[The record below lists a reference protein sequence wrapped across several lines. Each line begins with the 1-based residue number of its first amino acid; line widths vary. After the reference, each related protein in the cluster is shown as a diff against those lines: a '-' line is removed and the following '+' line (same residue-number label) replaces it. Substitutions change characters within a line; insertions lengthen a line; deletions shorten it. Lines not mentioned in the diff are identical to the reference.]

1 MNSAIPMRTNKARI
15 LVVEDE
21 AIIAC
26 DIEMQLQA
34 LGYEAVGHATRGEQ
48 AILMAGALRPDLVL
62 MDIQL
67 AGTMDGIAA
76 AESIGT
82 QYGLPVVF
90 LTAYAADETLARA
103 KLTDPCGYILK
114 PFSEREL
121 HTVLELALYKHQT
134 QARLRDSAER
144 YRTLVEWSP
153 ESIAVLRGDTI
164 IYANAAATGMLGA
177 SSAQELLGKPIFDVV
192 HPDFHEKLLARVRS
206 SADQAF
212 VTAMVELVFLRL
224 DGTPIDVEVRG
235 TSIVYDGEPAVHVVA
250 RDVSLRKA
258 QQTQLRLAAQVFA
271 QGHEGIL
278 VTDAQARVVMVNQ
291 AFTTIS
297 GYRAAE
303 VIGQNPRLLG
313 SGRQDADFYRAMWE
327 AIGTQGAWQGE
338 IWNRRRDG
346 TDYPAWLTI
355 SAVRDDQGAVC
366 NFIGTFSDISEQRAA
381 RERINWLSHFDPL
394 TGLPNRAL
402 LADRCTHDISTTQ
415 RDGRPL
421 AMMVLGIDHFKLVN
435 DTLGHAVGDQLL
447 KQFARR
453 IADAL
458 RDQDTVAR
466 VGGDEFVLVLP
477 GDTPDGAS
485 LLALRLMQLLAQP
498 YVVDGAELNITASVG
513 IAICPPDGLEFEALF
528 TSAEVAMHQAKRLGR
543 GKHRFFN
550 AEMLRR
556 TLAQAEL
563 VAALRTAAALDQLHL
578 HYQPFVDLQTG
589 RISGMEA
596 LLRWTHPEL
605 GVVGPAQFIPIAEQT
620 GLINGIGS
628 WVLRQV
634 CRDMRDWSDRGISML
649 PVSINIS
656 PVQFREAA
664 LVQLIGTTLR
674 EFSIQP
680 GMLCIEVTEGS
691 LIEDVPHSEL
701 LLRSLKNLGVGLSLD
716 DFGTGY
722 SSLSYLKRFPF
733 DKVKIDQSFV
743 RGIGTSSQ
751 DAVIAKV
758 VISMAHGLGLQVIAE
773 GVETEGQCAFL
784 RDNACDGMQ
793 GYFFSRPV
801 PKAELESLLVADRR
815 LPARLRQAAEES
827 VLAAVLQPG

>member
-1 MNSAIPMRTNKARI
+1 MI
-15 LVVEDE
+15 
-21 AIIAC
+21 
-26 DIEMQLQA
+26 
-34 LGYEAVGHATRGEQ
+34 GH
-48 AILMAGALRPDLVL
+48 
-62 MDIQL
+62 
-67 AGTMDGIAA
+67 
-76 AESIGT
+76 
-82 QYGLPVVF
+82 
-90 LTAYAADETLARA
+90 
-103 KLTDPCGYILK
+103 
-114 PFSEREL
+114 
-121 HTVLELALYKHQT
+121 
-134 QARLRDSAER
+134 
-144 YRTLVEWSP
+144 
-153 ESIAVLRGDTI
+153 
-164 IYANAAATGMLGA
+164 
-177 SSAQELLGKPIFDVV
+177 
-192 HPDFHEKLLARVRS
+192 
-206 SADQAF
+206 
-212 VTAMVELVFLRL
+212 
-224 DGTPIDVEVRG
+224 
-235 TSIVYDGEPAVHVVA
+235 
-250 RDVSLRKA
+250 
-258 QQTQLRLAAQVFA
+258 
-271 QGHEGIL
+271 
-278 VTDAQARVVMVNQ
+278 
-291 AFTTIS
+291 
-297 GYRAAE
+297 
-303 VIGQNPRLLG
+303 NPRLLG
-313 SGRQDADFYRAMWE
+313 SGRQDAEFYRAMWK
-327 AIGTQGAWQGE
+327 AIDTQGAWQGE

-355 SAVRDDQGAVC
+355 SAVRGDHGAVC

-402 LADRCTHDISTTQ
+402 LADRCTHDISATQ

-485 LLALRLMQLLAQP
+485 LLALRLMQLLARP
-498 YVVDGAELNITASVG
+498 YDVNGTELNITASVG
-513 IAICPPDGLEFEALF
+513 IAICPPDGLKFEALF
-528 TSAEVAMHQAKRLGR
+528 TSAEVAMHQAKQLGR

-550 AEMLRR
+550 AEMLQR

-605 GVVGPAQFIPIAEQT
+605 GAVGPARFIPIAEQA

-634 CRDMRDWSDRGISML
+634 CQDMRDWSDRGISML

-664 LVQLIGTTLR
+664 LVQQIGTTLR

-701 LLRSLKNLGVGLSLD
+701 LLRSLKSLGVGLSLD

-743 RGIGTSSQ
+743 RGISTSSQ

-815 LPARLRQAAEES
+815 LPANLRQAARKS
-827 VLAAVLQPG
+827 VLAAESQPG